1 MTNSPNVILLNIEHP
16 DNDKG
21 KSYESTIPSGFSLVD
36 VVNQNIKELIKV
48 RNVESKSLN
57 QTIETLNDCDNP
69 SNKNVIEKIP
79 RVKTGSSKT
88 MHETPS
94 KVDPKSVCENVIQ
107 NASKNV
113 SDAVNNIK
121 GLVIV
126 MMKSVKLMVLEITRK
141 IIQLFVKRKI
151 KALVVMLVKMSMT
164 LKVSL
169 RKMMWL
175 LVCMF

>member
-1 MTNSPNVILLNIEHP
+1 MTNSPNIILLHIEHP

-21 KSYESTIPSGFSLVD
+21 KYYESTIPSCFSLVD
-36 VVNQNIKELIKV
+36 VMNQNIKELIKV

-57 QTIETLNDCDNP
+57 QTIETLNDCDNT
-69 SNKNVIEKIP
+69 SNKNVIEKIL

-88 MHETPS
+88 MHEAPS

-107 NASKNV
+107 NASKNI
-113 SDAVNNIK
+113 SDAVNDIK

-126 MMKSVKLMVLEITRK
+126 MMKSVKLMVLEIARK
-141 IIQLFVKRKI
+141 IIQLFVKRKM
-151 KALVVMLVKMSMT
+151 KALIVMLVKMSMT

-169 RKMMWL
+169 RKTMWL
-175 LVCMF
+175 LVGMF